1 MATAVRG
8 RGPVF
13 DASPAAE
20 RKAGG
25 PLRGVFGFGRDTAQ
39 GACAGLLSLLGASHI
54 MGSSSAAASLGGVQ
68 SMSGLLERVA
78 SGGFAGPVELLGATV
93 LFFTARRTIARTIGL
108 LLFIGFM
115 AAYVNGYSMQEMLT
129 VFSDLLRA
137 AAGLLDRIPQPD
149 QI

>member
-13 DASPAAE
+13 DTRPAEENGAN
-20 RKAGG
+20 G
-25 PLRGVFGFGRDTAQ
+25 PLRGIFGVCKDTAQ

-54 MGSSSAAASLGGVQ
+54 MGASSSVASVSGVQ
-68 SMSGLLERVA
+68 SFSGLLEQVA
-78 SGGFAGPVELLGATV
+78 SGGLAGPVELLGATV

-115 AAYVNGYSMQEMLT
+115 TAYANGYSMPEMLT
-129 VFSDLLRA
+129 ALSELLKG
-137 AAGLLDRIPQPD
+137 AAGVLDAIPLREGS
-149 QI
+149 

>member
-1 MATAVRG
+1 MATAVRR

-13 DASPAAE
+13 ETRPAGESA
-20 RKAGG
+20 AGG
-25 PLRGVFGFGRDTAQ
+25 PVRGVFGFCKDTAQ

-54 MGSSSAAASLGGVQ
+54 MGPSSAAAFGGVQ
-68 SMSGLLERVA
+68 SISGLLERVA

-129 VFSDLLRA
+129 ALSELLRGV
-137 AAGLLDRIPQPD
+137 AGVLDAIPTRESV
-149 QI
+149 